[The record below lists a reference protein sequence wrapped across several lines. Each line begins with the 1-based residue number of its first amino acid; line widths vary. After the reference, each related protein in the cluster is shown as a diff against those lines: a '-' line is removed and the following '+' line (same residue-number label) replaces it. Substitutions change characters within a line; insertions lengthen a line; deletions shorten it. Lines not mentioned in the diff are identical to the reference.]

1 MPVNAPAVAR
11 MLGREAEEGRP
22 RGCRAAP
29 SRRVSLVTALPIS
42 VVVACHTDERWPT
55 LVRSIES
62 AAAQQPRPQAI
73 VVAVDNN
80 PGLTARLRQSGLDI
94 QVVENH
100 DERGASSTRNAGAAV
115 ADTEYLAFLD
125 DDSFAQPGWLTSLLA
140 PFADTQVVGTGG
152 PVEPDWRVPRP
163 AWFPDEFAWVVG
175 ASYTGLPTVDAPVR
189 NVWSVNMAVRR
200 DVFVAVG
207 GFRRDFGKVGRTS
220 RPEDTDLCIRMSSST
235 PDGCWVYSPGA
246 VVRHEV
252 PAERSTIQ
260 YFLRRSFWEG
270 QGKAEMARMLGHDRG
285 LSSEKAWLLRT
296 VPAGIARHLVA
307 AVRTRDR
314 REAAQVAALI
324 AGTAAAGAG
333 AALAVVRR
341 GAFRRAAG
349 RRRDAAVT

>member
-1 MPVNAPAVAR
+1 M
-11 MLGREAEEGRP
+11 
-22 RGCRAAP
+22 
-29 SRRVSLVTALPIS
+29 
-42 VVVACHTDERWPT
+42 
-55 LVRSIES
+55 
-62 AAAQQPRPQAI
+62 
-73 VVAVDNN
+73 
-80 PGLTARLRQSGLDI
+80 
-94 QVVENH
+94 
-100 DERGASSTRNAGAAV
+100 
-115 ADTEYLAFLD
+115 
-125 DDSFAQPGWLTSLLA
+125 
-140 PFADTQVVGTGG
+140 GTGG

-235 PDGCWVYSPGA
+235 PDGRWVYSPGA

-296 VPAGIARHLVA
+296 VPAGISRHLVA
-307 AVRTRDR
+307 AVRSRDG
-314 REAAQVAALI
+314 REAAQVGALI
-324 AGTAAAGAG
+324 AGTTAAGAG
-333 AALAVVRR
+333 AASAVIRRGAVRRAAAGAAAPPPADRASSPPAAAGAAPSAGPRMPVDLTARACLLGRAVPVRWVRMPVYSVARARVPGRMPVYPVVRR
-341 GAFRRAAG
+341 VRVPSTGRGAPNRKAAWPGTSSPLSAG
-349 RRRDAAVT
+349 RASPRRQGRG